1 MHHLIDT
8 TDLTVDELQQII
20 DLAENIIADRPKYR
34 AACKDKTIAT
44 LFYEPSTRTRLSF
57 ESAMIELG
65 GSVIGFSDATTSS
78 ATKGETLSD
87 TIKVMNSFSDI
98 IAMRHPNDGTPL
110 VASLVSTVPIINGG
124 DGTHCHPTQTLADL
138 LTIKREIGRLDNLV
152 VGLCGDLKFGRT
164 VHSLATALMRNKN
177 IEFVFISPP
186 QLDMPSNMK
195 KQFAAAGIPFREV
208 ENMEEVMPELD
219 VLYMTRVQKERFY
232 NPAEYERLKDFYIL
246 TPEKLKSAK
255 EKMAILHPLPR
266 VNEITKE
273 VDDDPRAAY
282 FRQVENG
289 KFMRMALIMKLFE
302 WQGSDKANPQ
312 MKDVIVNP
320 EGLKCPNP
328 RCISSVEN
336 VDRLIRP
343 VDPAE
348 GKYRCAYCDT
358 TVRRPQ

>member
-8 TDLTVDELQQII
+8 TDLTVGELGQIV
-20 DLAENIIADRPKYR
+20 DLALDIIADRPKYR
-34 AACKDKTIAT
+34 TACQDKTIAT

-87 TIKVMNSFSDI
+87 TIRVMNSFSDI

-110 VASLVSTVPIINGG
+110 VASLVSDVPIINGG

-138 LTIKREIGRLDNLV
+138 LTIKREVGRLDNLV

-164 VHSLATALMRNKN
+164 VHSLTTALMRNKN
-177 IEFVFISPP
+177 IEFVFISPQ

-195 KQFAAAGIPFREV
+195 RQLTAAGIPYREV
-208 ENMEEVMPELD
+208 EDMESVMPELD

-232 NPAEYERLKDFYIL
+232 NPAEYERLKDVYIL
-246 TPEKLKSAK
+246 TSEKLKRAK

-266 VNEITKE
+266 VNEIAKE
-273 VDDDPRAAY
+273 VDSDPRAAY

-289 KFMRMALIMKLFE
+289 KFMRMALIVKLFE
-302 WQGSDKANPQ
+302 WKNSTAPNPQ
-312 MKDVIVNP
+312 MKDVVVNP
-320 EGLKCPNP
+320 EGLTCPNP

-336 VDRLIRP
+336 VDQLIRT
-343 VDPAE
+343 VDAAE

-358 TVRRPQ
+358 TVRKA

>member
-8 TDLTVDELQQII
+8 TDLSVGELQQII
-20 DLAENIIADRPKYR
+20 DLALDIIADRPKYR
-34 AACKDKTIAT
+34 TACKDKTIAT

-65 GSVIGFSDATTSS
+65 GSVVGFSDATTSS

-87 TIKVMNSFSDI
+87 TIKVINSFSDI

-110 VASLVSTVPIINGG
+110 VASLVSSVPIINGG
-124 DGTHCHPTQTLADL
+124 DGTHCHPTQTLADM
-138 LTIKREIGRLDNLV
+138 LTIKREVGRLDNLV
-152 VGLCGDLKFGRT
+152 IGLCGDLKFGRT
-164 VHSLATALMRNKN
+164 VHSLTTAMMRYPNVK
-177 IEFVFISPP
+177 FVFISPP

-195 KQFAAAGIPFREV
+195 RQLDAAGIEYKEV
-208 ENMEEVMPELD
+208 EDMESVMHELD

-232 NPAEYERLKDFYIL
+232 NPAEYERLKDVYIL
-246 TPEKLKSAK
+246 TPEKLKKAK
-255 EKMAILHPLPR
+255 KKMAILHPLPR
-266 VNEITKE
+266 VNENAKE

-289 KFMRMALIMKLFE
+289 KFMRMALIVKLFE
-302 WQGSDKANPQ
+302 WKDSEGENPQ
-312 MKDVIVNP
+312 MKGVVVNP

-328 RCISSVEN
+328 RCIASVEN
-336 VDRLIRP
+336 VDQLIRP
-343 VDPAE
+343 VNPAE

-358 TVRRPQ
+358 TVRKA

>member
-8 TDLTVDELQQII
+8 TDLTMGELQEII
-20 DLAENIIADRPKYR
+20 DLALDIIADRPKYR
-34 AACKDKTIAT
+34 RACTDKTIAT

-65 GSVIGFSDATTSS
+65 GSVIGFSDASTSS
-78 ATKGETLSD
+78 VTKGETISD
-87 TIKVMNSFSDI
+87 TIKVINSFADI
-98 IAMRHPNDGTPL
+98 IAMRHPSDGVPL
-110 VASLVSTVPIINGG
+110 VASMVSNVPIINGG
-124 DGTHCHPTQTLADL
+124 DGSHCHPTQTLADL
-138 LTIKREIGRLDNLV
+138 LTIKREVGRMDNLV

-164 VHSLATALMRNKN
+164 VHSLATAMMRHPGTK
-177 IEFVFISPP
+177 FVFISPP

-195 KQFAAAGIPFREV
+195 RQMEAAGIPFREV
-208 ENMEEVMPELD
+208 EDMESVMGELD

-232 NPAEYERLKDFYIL
+232 NPAEYERLKDVYIL
-246 TPEKLKSAK
+246 NTEKLKKAK
-255 EKMAILHPLPR
+255 AKMAILHPLPR

-289 KFMRMALIMKLFE
+289 KFMRMALILKLFE
-302 WQGSDKANPQ
+302 WKGSNKLNPQ
-312 MKDVIVNP
+312 LEGVMVNP

-328 RCISSVEN
+328 RCISSIEN
-336 VDRLIRP
+336 VDQLIRP
-343 VDPAE
+343 VNPAE

-358 TVRRPQ
+358 TVRKP